1 MEHSSDK
8 NIYVLTKSEELF
20 DVIKGLINISL
31 SEYSV
36 ERIESL
42 LPEFQQINQN
52 NILIIDTKKMEK
64 NSQKLED
71 LSIKWMVINTCR
83 TETSETYWLEKGSV
97 GELHEDEH
105 LGVITKAIKT
115 INNNELWFSRRAL
128 SSAFLKKY
136 KSDSMKG
143 SEDKYN
149 IEAIPLTKKELK
161 VFKFILKG
169 MTNNEIA
176 ERCNVSINTIKT
188 HVSNVISKSSVSS
201 RKELMAKYH

>member
-1 MEHSSDK
+1 MECPRGN
-8 NIYVLTKSEELF
+8 NIYVLTHSVALF

-42 LPEFQQINQN
+42 LPEFELIDKH
-52 NILIIDTKKMEK
+52 NILIIDAKKIEKYTKELD
-64 NSQKLED
+64 NI
-71 LSIKWMVINTCR
+71 SIKWMVINTCR
-83 TETSETYWLEKGSV
+83 TKTSETYWLENGSV

-115 INNNELWFSRRAL
+115 INNDELWFSRRAL
-128 SSAFLKKY
+128 STVFLNKYRTESMLNSEGKY
-136 KSDSMKG
+136 K
-143 SEDKYN
+143 
-149 IEAIPLTKKELK
+149 IESISLTKKELK
-161 VFKFILKG
+161 VFEFILKG

-188 HVSNVISKSSVSS
+188 HVSHVIAKSSVSS
-201 RKELMAKYH
+201 RKELMAKYY